1 MKRSP
6 NASREKILKILS
18 APKME
23 LKDLSLFFKEDE
35 MPEIDPTPLGRYRLL
50 QGLRNKFGDSYRN
63 KKGVMRLI
71 KDFDD
76 QRDFIVKGLKARGY
90 WLLLI

>member
-76 QRDFIVKGLKARGY
+76 QRDFIVKGLKARV
-90 WLLLI
+90 

>member
-35 MPEIDPTPLGRYRLL
+35 MPEIEPTPLGRYRLL
-50 QGLRNKFGDSYRN
+50 QSLRNKFGDSYRN

-71 KDFDD
+71 KEFDD
-76 QRDFIVKGLKARGY
+76 QRDFIVKGLKARV
-90 WLLLI
+90 

>member
-1 MKRSP
+1 MKRSA

-50 QGLRNKFGDSYRN
+50 QGLKNKFGDSYRN

-76 QRDFIVKGLKARGY
+76 QRDFIVKGLKARV
-90 WLLLI
+90 

>member
-1 MKRSP
+1 
-6 NASREKILKILS
+6 
-18 APKME
+18 ME

-35 MPEIDPTPLGRYRLL
+35 MPEIEPTPLGRYRLL
-50 QGLRNKFGDSYRN
+50 QSLRNKFGDSYRN

-76 QRDFIVKGLKARGY
+76 QRDFIVKGLKARV
-90 WLLLI
+90 